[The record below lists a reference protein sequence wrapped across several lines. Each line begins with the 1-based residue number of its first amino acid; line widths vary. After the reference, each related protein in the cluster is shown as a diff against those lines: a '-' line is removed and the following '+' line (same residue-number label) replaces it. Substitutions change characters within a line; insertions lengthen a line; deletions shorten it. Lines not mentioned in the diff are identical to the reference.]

1 MSVRVGLVLL
11 GVLGVV
17 NSAPGGSSA
26 MHFDDFEMEFNRVL
40 KLPIDS
46 YAKEDDDDD
55 DYHDLIGT
63 LYLSQY
69 GYLGPIKA
77 NSSQLLD
84 ESSFKKAVEDFQSFA
99 GLEVTGELD
108 DTTIETMSLPRCG
121 VKDKVGT
128 GDNRAKRY
136 ALQGSRWKVKNLSYK
151 ISKYPPKLK
160 RKEVDAEVQ
169 RAFNVWTDYTD
180 LTFTPKSGQVH
191 IEIRFESGEHGDGDP
206 FDGPGGT
213 LAHAYFPPPEQH
225 QYLTASSLVHKLQPQ
240 KRYRNKENYF
250 GVGINHQYN
259 PWLIFRPW
267 YTPTYTPTFYPQHP
281 AKVFGGDAHFDA
293 TEAWSINSYRGTNL
307 FQVAAHEFG
316 HSLGLSHSDVRSA
329 LMAPFY
335 RGYDP
340 TFRLDQDDIDGI
352 QALYGKKTTQTPV
365 IPQDSGVD
373 ASDDVPSK
381 VPAPG
386 GSSPDQSLCQDPSFD
401 TIFNSAEG
409 FTYIFKGDL
418 YWKLTEESIAPGYPK
433 PISEGWPSL
442 PGSIDAA
449 FTYKNGKSY
458 FFKGSKYW
466 RYKGRKMDGD
476 YPKEISEGFT
486 GIPNDLDTAMVWS
499 GNGKIYFFKG
509 SKFWRFDPSQ
519 RPPVKSTYPKPI
531 SNWEGIPDNLGAA
544 FQWTNGYTYFYKGG
558 AYYRFNDRAFAVDQT
573 NPAFPRSTA
582 YWWFGCQDAPAGTV
596 GTSESRGWLQG
607 EEGGS
612 LPADDQN
619 GFDMDAVNRILRS
632 MIYRRGYI
640 PENYRKA
647 PSRQ

>member
-1 MSVRVGLVLL
+1 MKSVRFEVFATLAAFLSFL
-11 GVLGVV
+11 EVV
-17 NSAPGGSSA
+17 SPAPSGGSGA
-26 MHFDDFEMEFNRVL
+26 L
-40 KLPIDS
+40 
-46 YAKEDDDDD
+46 
-55 DYHDLIGT
+55 

-69 GYLGPIKA
+69 GYLGPVKA

-84 ESSFKKAVEDFQSFA
+84 ESSFRKAVEDFQTFA

-108 DTTIETMSLPRCG
+108 EKTLETMTLPRCG

-136 ALQGSRWKVKNLSYK
+136 ALQGSRWKVKSLSYK

-160 RKEVDAEVQ
+160 RKDVDDEIQ
-169 RAFNVWTDYTD
+169 RAFNVWSDFTD

-213 LAHAYFPPPEQH
+213 LAHAYFP
-225 QYLTASSLVHKLQPQ
+225 
-240 KRYRNKENYF
+240 
-250 GVGINHQYN
+250 
-259 PWLIFRPW
+259 
-267 YTPTYTPTFYPQHP
+267 
-281 AKVFGGDAHFDA
+281 VFGGDAHFDA
-293 TEAWSINSYRGTNL
+293 SETWSINSYRGTNL

-340 TFRLDQDDIDGI
+340 LFNLDQDDIDGI
-352 QALYGKKTTQTPV
+352 QALYGKKTKTVSTPSNDEDGG
-365 IPQDSGVD
+365 QD
-373 ASDDVPSK
+373 ASQDVPKRIPVSGQG
-381 VPAPG
+381 A
-386 GSSPDQSLCQDPSFD
+386 SSDDALCKDPSFD

-409 FTYIFKGDL
+409 YTYIFKGDK
-418 YWKLTEESIAPGYPK
+418 YWRLTEESVAAGYPK
-433 PISEGWPSL
+433 KISDGWAGL
-442 PGSIDAA
+442 TGKVDAA
-449 FTYKNGKSY
+449 FTYKNGKTY

-486 GIPNDLDTAMVWS
+486 GIPNDLDAAMVWS
-499 GNGKIYFFKG
+499 GNGKIYFYKG

-519 RPPVKSTYPKPI
+519 RPPVKSTYPKLI
-531 SNWEGIPDNLGAA
+531 SNWDGVPDNLDAA

-558 AYYRFNDRAFAVDQT
+558 AYYRFNDRAFAVDVT
-573 NPAFPRSTA
+573 TPAFPRSTA
-582 YWWFGCQDAPAGTV
+582 YWWFGCQDAPSGTV

-607 EEGGS
+607 GEGVQF
-612 LPADDQN
+612 DDQN
-619 GFDMDAVNRILRS
+619 GFDMDAGEHHDFASNDSSLQPNHLHSDEGNTGNSRRSSTVVCFILCILVTIITRRITS
-632 MIYRRGYI
+632 V
-640 PENYRKA
+640 
-647 PSRQ
+647 S

>member
-213 LAHAYFPPPEQH
+213 LAHAYFP
-225 QYLTASSLVHKLQPQ
+225 
-240 KRYRNKENYF
+240 
-250 GVGINHQYN
+250 
-259 PWLIFRPW
+259 
-267 YTPTYTPTFYPQHP
+267 
-281 AKVFGGDAHFDA
+281 VFGGDAHFDA

-619 GFDMDAVNRILRS
+619 GFDMDAGVYHDESSNNPSLEPNHQHGDADSGIPSLRTPTGLSLATAILA
-632 MIYRRGYI
+632 IATYRRIAGV
-640 PENYRKA
+640 P
-647 PSRQ
+647 

>member
-26 MHFDDFEMEFNRVL
+26 M
-40 KLPIDS
+40 
-46 YAKEDDDDD
+46 
-55 DYHDLIGT
+55 

-160 RKEVDAEVQ
+160 RKEVEAEVQ

-213 LAHAYFPPPEQH
+213 LAHAYFP
-225 QYLTASSLVHKLQPQ
+225 
-240 KRYRNKENYF
+240 
-250 GVGINHQYN
+250 
-259 PWLIFRPW
+259 
-267 YTPTYTPTFYPQHP
+267 
-281 AKVFGGDAHFDA
+281 VFGGDAHFDA

-335 RGYDP
+335 RGFDP

-352 QALYGKKTTQTPV
+352 QALYGKKTTQTPL

-381 VPAPG
+381 VPAPD

-409 FTYIFKGDL
+409 FTYIFKGDK

-442 PGSIDAA
+442 PGNIDAA

-519 RPPVKSTYPKPI
+519 RPPVKSTYPKPT
-531 SNWEGIPDNLGAA
+531 SNWEGVPDNLGAA
-544 FQWTNGYTYFYKGG
+544 FQWTNGYTYFYKDG

-612 LPADDQN
+612 LSGDDQN
-619 GFDMDAVNRILRS
+619 GFDMDAGVYHDESSNNPSLEPNHQHGDADSGIPSLRTPTGLSLATAILAIATYKRIA
-632 MIYRRGYI
+632 GV
-640 PENYRKA
+640 P
-647 PSRQ
+647 